1 MIYLVP
7 KPETLNFEP
16 QTRNPMNQKEKFI
29 SNLTSEQQETLRQ
42 HFDTIYECPE
52 MTEHEFKIAYLAWLW
67 ANGKVYNEGDMGF
80 NFYEEET
87 GIPMEDYEITFED
100 NYEEGGIN
108 LDYIYR
114 YYSLEELI
122 EKMNW

>member
-1 MIYLVP
+1 MNP
-7 KPETLNFEP
+7 KE
-16 QTRNPMNQKEKFI
+16 QFI
-29 SNLTSEQQETLRQ
+29 SSLTAEQQETLRQ

-52 MTEHEFKIAYLAWLW
+52 LTEHEFKIAYLAWLW

-87 GIPMEDYEITFED
+87 GIRMEEYEITFED
-100 NYEEGGIN
+100 DYELGGIN
-108 LDYIYR
+108 LDYMYN
-114 YYSLEELI
+114 YYSLEKLI